1 MVLREENL
9 RERLKKLEE
18 ILGQLKGKERITLEE
33 YRRDKDVQWII
44 ERGLEVGA
52 AAILDIGNHILAGVY
67 QTPAEEYEQIL
78 EKLQERLVISE
89 SLYRE
94 LRGLGGFRNLLV
106 HGYMS
111 LNPELVFA
119 HYKKAS
125 DSFPRFVV
133 EIENWL
139 ETYTSRT
146 K

>member
-1 MVLREENL
+1 MVFREESIL
-9 RERLKKLEE
+9 ERLKKLEE
-18 ILGQLKGKERITLEE
+18 ILDQLKDKEGIKLEE
-33 YRRDKDVQWII
+33 YRRDRDVQWII
-44 ERGLEVGA
+44 ERGCEVGS

-78 EKLQERLVISE
+78 EKLQERRVISE

-94 LRGLGGFRNLLV
+94 LRGLGGFRNILV
-106 HGYMS
+106 HGYLV

-119 HYKKAS
+119 HYQKALA
-125 DSFPRFVV
+125 SFPRFVV